1 MKYLEFINKKIN
13 ENIAAHEKIVL
24 FGQNVNA
31 GSCIGGLTRGL
42 KIKEGSMI
50 INSTNSENSLC
61 GLGFGLMLSGVSS
74 IFFMK
79 QLDFLLLSIDHLV
92 NTFNIIRSLKLENKA
107 SFTIFPVTVDN
118 GYQGPQSS
126 LNNFAEFCSIARIP
140 GYCITNKKDA
150 EEILKAKLTK
160 PGFRIITI
168 SQRLVKEEII
178 DPEQILFV
186 NDEKTVFQYNKGKDL
201 TIISFNFSFPQ
212 ANELFLE
219 FKNNGINA
227 SLFNVNSPI
236 ETDWEKIREDVKTSK
251 NIIVLDDSNSHN
263 IAANSLIVDLVSDG
277 NLESK
282 ILLKKEIK
290 NGWLFPNE
298 DLMKIDYKKIV
309 LEWKNR
315 F

>member
-1 MKYLEFINKKIN
+1 MKYLEYINKKIK
-13 ENIAAHEKIVL
+13 ENVATHEKIVL

-42 KIKEGSMI
+42 KIKEGGMI

-61 GLGFGLMLSGVSS
+61 GLGFGLMLGEVSS

-126 LNNFAEFCSIARIP
+126 CNNFAEFCSIARIP

-150 EEILKAKLTK
+150 DEILKTKLTE

-178 DPEQILFV
+178 DPEEILFI
-186 NDEKTVFQYNKGKDL
+186 NKEKTVFQYNQGKDL
-201 TIISFNFSFPQ
+201 TIVSFNFSFPQ
-212 ANELFLE
+212 ANDLFLE
-219 FKNNGINA
+219 FKNNGVDA

-236 ETDWEKIREDVKTSK
+236 DTNWEKIREDVKTTK
-251 NIIVLDDSNSHN
+251 NIIILDDSNSYN
-263 IAANSLIVDLVSDG
+263 IAANSLIVDLVSNE

-282 ILLKKEIK
+282 IILKKEISDK
-290 NGWLFPNE
+290 WLFPNK
-298 DLMKIDYKKIV
+298 DLMEIDYKKIV
-309 LEWKNR
+309 TEWKNR
-315 F
+315 P